1 MANKKNEMRKLL
13 PALALMLS
21 ANVYAS
27 DFDLKA
33 TMKQMKVEFKQAA
46 EATEIVRMQAAVDN
60 LSDLVEQS
68 KRGDY
73 PPEKFDLYFEGFTKL
88 SQALDAVDAKLEQ
101 GDLDA
106 AKQEL
111 RQVDALREEYHDKR
125 NPSIWSKLFG

>member
-1 MANKKNEMRKLL
+1 MRKLL
-13 PALALMLS
+13 PALALILS
-21 ANVYAS
+21 ANAYAS

>member
-1 MANKKNEMRKLL
+1 MRKLL

-88 SQALDAVDAKLEQ
+88 SKALDAVDAKLEQ

>member
-1 MANKKNEMRKLL
+1 MRKIL
-13 PALALMLS
+13 PVLALAIS
-21 ANVYAS
+21 VNAFAT

-46 EATEIVRMQAAVDN
+46 EATEVSGMQTAIDN

-73 PPEKFDLYFEGFTKL
+73 PPEKFDIYFEGFTKL
-88 SQALDAVDAKLEQ
+88 SQALDSVDAKLEQ
-101 GDLDA
+101 GDLEA

-111 RQVDALREEYHDKR
+111 RHVDALREEYHDKR

>member
-1 MANKKNEMRKLL
+1 MRKLL